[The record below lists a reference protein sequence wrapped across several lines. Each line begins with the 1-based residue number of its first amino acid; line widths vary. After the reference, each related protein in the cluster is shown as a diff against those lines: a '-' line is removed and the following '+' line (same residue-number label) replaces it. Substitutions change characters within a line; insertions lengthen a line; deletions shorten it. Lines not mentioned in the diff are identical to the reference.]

1 MTCQAKTE
9 NGTYYRC
16 EPCGLS
22 WDTDDP
28 NNPPSPCRHGIACD
42 VCEAE
47 AADVSVGRFR
57 LCIDPRCADVAKAWL
72 SRQPDGSTYWQDE
85 ATKVAGKAG
94 GKYLE
99 TIGKYD
105 LASLTPDQWSKFCG
119 TIVSQYRVELRRLGA
134 LKAPPF

>member
-1 MTCQAKTE
+1 MTCQALT
-9 NGTYYRC
+9 NGSRSWC
-16 EPCGLS
+16 EACGLE
-22 WDTDDP
+22 WEAGDQNRP
-28 NNPPSPCRHGIACD
+28 ACRHGIACD
-42 VCEAE
+42 VCEGE

-57 LCIDPRCADVAKAWL
+57 LCNDPRCADVAKAWL